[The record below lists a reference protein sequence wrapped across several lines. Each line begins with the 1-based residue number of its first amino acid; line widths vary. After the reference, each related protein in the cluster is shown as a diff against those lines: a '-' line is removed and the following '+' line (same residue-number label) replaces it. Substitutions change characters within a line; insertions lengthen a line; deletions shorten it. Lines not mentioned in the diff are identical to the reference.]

1 MRGRCG
7 GALSCRVVDSDA
19 SVMWSRMR
27 RSKSTHDAHLTV
39 IYSRCVRSE
48 TGAACSALVVV
59 ICAERERHVRGCK
72 GKGADLDEE
81 RHA

>member
-1 MRGRCG
+1 VQGHCG
-7 GALSCRVVDSDA
+7 GALLCRVVDSDA
-19 SVMWSRMR
+19 SVTWSGMR
-27 RSKSTHDAHLTV
+27 RSESTHDSHLTV
-39 IYSRCVRSE
+39 IYSRRVRLE

-81 RHA
+81 CHM